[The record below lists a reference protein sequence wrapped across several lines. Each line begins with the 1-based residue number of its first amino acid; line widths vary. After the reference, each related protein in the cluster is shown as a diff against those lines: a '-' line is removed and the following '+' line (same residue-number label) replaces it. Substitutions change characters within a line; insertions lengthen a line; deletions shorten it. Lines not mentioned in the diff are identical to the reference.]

1 MKVLLVK
8 PKKKPEVVEIE
19 GSLESLQK
27 MVGGYIEVTYPF
39 DDPVGLIMNEEGKL
53 LGLPSNRALKDSNG
67 RIYDIIAGDF
77 LITGLTEENFG
88 SLSDELIEKYTKFFY
103 F

>member
-19 GSLESLQK
+19 DTLESLQK

-39 DDPVGLIMNEEGKL
+39 NDSVGLIMNEEGKL
-53 LGLPSNRALKDSNG
+53 LGLPPNRALKDSNG
-67 RIYDIIAGDF
+67 CTYDIIAGDF
-77 LITGLTEENFG
+77 LVTGLTEENFG

>member
-1 MKVLLVK
+1 MQRL
-8 PKKKPEVVEIE
+8 
-19 GSLESLQK
+19 
-27 MVGGYIEVTYPF
+27 
-39 DDPVGLIMNEEGKL
+39 
-53 LGLPSNRALKDSNG
+53 LKDNKG
-67 RIYDIIAGDF
+67 KIYDIIFGDF

>member
-1 MKVLLVK
+1 MTWEKLALK
-8 PKKKPEVVEIE
+8 YDIEVV
-19 GSLESLQK
+19 
-27 MVGGYIEVTYPF
+27 YPF

-53 LGLPSNRALKDSNG
+53 LGL
-67 RIYDIIAGDF
+67 GDF
-77 LITGLTEENFG
+77 LVTGLTEENFG